1 MVGNTLRRVGMNVGE
16 RNLLVAGIFGA
27 GVGNGRVQ
35 GNALSGIGPVGDTRG
50 TPFGILWAGPYDE
63 LDLSHNQVRRDD
75 EPVAAPGATRWIG
88 VEVLPVTVNQPVL
101 RSLGYLAIRVDA
113 TRTLVIQNERATL
126 VSSKAPVFAAAAR
139 AEGGSCA
146 AMKGNVVAARGTGA
160 AVLLGASADIVF
172 TDNRCEL
179 NGDKTDSVVLTGRA
193 LIVSANRVV
202 GGERSM
208 LLNASPKLMTV
219 LGNITSHAI
228 ATAAGPLEPQW
239 VPLNIHA

>member
-1 MVGNTLRRVGMNVGE
+1 M
-16 RNLLVAGIFGA
+16 
-27 GVGNGRVQ
+27 
-35 GNALSGIGPVGDTRG
+35 
-50 TPFGILWAGPYDE
+50 
-63 LDLSHNQVRRDD
+63 RRDD

-126 VSSKAPVFAAAAR
+126 VSSKVPVFAAAAR

-160 AVLLGASADIVF
+160 AVLLGASADILF

-179 NGDKTDSVVLTGRA
+179 NGNGNTAVTLVARTLV
-193 LIVSANRVV
+193 VSANRVV

-219 LGNITSHAI
+219 LGNITTGGI
-228 ATAAGPLEPQW
+228 ATGAGQLEPQW
-239 VPLNIHA
+239 APLNINA